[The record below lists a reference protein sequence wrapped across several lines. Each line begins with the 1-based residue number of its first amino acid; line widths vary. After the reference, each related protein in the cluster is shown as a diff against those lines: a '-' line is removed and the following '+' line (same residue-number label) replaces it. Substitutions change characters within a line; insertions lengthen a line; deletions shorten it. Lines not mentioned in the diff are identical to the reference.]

1 MRVDCSSGR
10 HALLIW
16 RFPLLHVGINGLP
29 LTAFIVEAKTNQQN
43 WEKVFEEYLGGEEE
57 TASGP
62 RILHKTAIPLR
73 PWVLILINLNFKYKF
88 LIKF

>member
-10 HALLIW
+10 HALLVW
-16 RFPLLHVGINGLP
+16 KRPSINILNNELP
-29 LTAFIVEAKTNQQN
+29 LTAFIVEAKTDQNSEN

-57 TASGP
+57 TATGP

-73 PWVLILINLNFKYKF
+73 PWVLN
-88 LIKF
+88 LIKFNKLGEVR